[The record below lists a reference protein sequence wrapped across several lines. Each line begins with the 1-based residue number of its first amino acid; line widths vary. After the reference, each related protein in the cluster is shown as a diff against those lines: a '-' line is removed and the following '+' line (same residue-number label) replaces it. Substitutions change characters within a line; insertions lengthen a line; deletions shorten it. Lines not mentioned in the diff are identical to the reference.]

1 MATTDTSKAIAAIHD
16 LYCDAETTLEVLV
29 ALSNK
34 HAEWLRGEGH
44 ETAGSKPLQLMD
56 DAQDALGEFADW
68 QRAVAKVAA

>member
-1 MATTDTSKAIAAIHD
+1 MATTDTSAAIKAIRE
-16 LYCDAETTLEVLV
+16 LYCDAEATMYVLA

-34 HAEWLRGEGH
+34 HAELLKEQGH
-44 ETAGSKPLQLMD
+44 DPVDCKAVGLMC